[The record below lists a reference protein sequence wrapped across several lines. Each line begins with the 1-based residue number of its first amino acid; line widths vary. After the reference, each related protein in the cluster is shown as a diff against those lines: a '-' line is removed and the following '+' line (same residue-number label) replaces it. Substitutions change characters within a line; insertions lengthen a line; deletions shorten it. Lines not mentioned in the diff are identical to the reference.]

1 MSREATPLMQQYRDI
16 KSRHQ
21 DAILLFRMGDF
32 YEMFYDDA
40 EIASRHLGLTLTAR
54 NNGGAAEVPLAGVP
68 VKAVGE
74 YLRRLVQQGFRVAI
88 CEQVEDPKVA
98 KGIVR
103 REVVETVTPGAA
115 FSDDLLD
122 GARNNFLCAIH
133 SDDRGV
139 GIAAADVSTGEFRL
153 TLVTATDAPAM
164 LARFAPREVLVAR
177 GEIDR
182 SLSTSQRTEGALI
195 TERDAWEFD
204 SALAA
209 DELARHFGVMS
220 IAGLGIGDE
229 ASSAVGAAGA
239 LLRYLRELQPGG
251 VPHLARPV
259 LEHSGG
265 TMPLD
270 EMTRRNLELI
280 ESLRGGDSVGST
292 RGADLSGTLLGV
304 FDRTLTPMGA
314 RLLRQWLL
322 APLVEKGA
330 IDQRLD
336 AVGALV
342 ADPIIRASVRAA
354 LDGVR
359 DLERLASKTAA
370 GRSTPRELRALG
382 DSLARMP
389 AVEHAVISLG
399 TTGSLAGIAA
409 RWDACSDIAGAII
422 TTLVERP
429 PNAIGE
435 ADAIR
440 PGVDGDLDSLRALR
454 SGGKDAIAQIQ
465 AVERERTGIA
475 SLKVGYN
482 RVFGY
487 YIEISNANRHLIP
500 TDYQRR
506 QTLTGAERYVTPA
519 LKEYEERVLT
529 ATERIEARE
538 RELIEQLRGRVGSE
552 IRRLQ
557 QAAAVVAEL
566 DVLATFAEVAEREGY
581 SRPEITD
588 EFALE
593 IVGGRHPVVERMMP
607 REQFIPND
615 TRLDDE
621 ARLIILTGPNMAG
634 KSTVLR
640 QIGLIVL
647 IAQVGSF
654 VPAAHSRIG
663 IVDRVFTRVGASD
676 NLVRGQSTFMVEMA
690 ETSAILH
697 TATQRSLVLLD
708 EIGRGTSTYD
718 GVSIAWAVSEFL
730 HDRLGCKTVFAT
742 HYHELTQLA
751 DELGAVRNYNVA
763 VREIAGPQGGA
774 PGVLF
779 LHRLQPGG
787 ADRSYGIEVGRLA
800 GLPSQVLGRA
810 REVLALLEG
819 EGAQMASALG
829 RKIERREAGANS
841 SRPIGRSPTSFRGA
855 AMPSEQLALF
865 GVPHP
870 VIERLR
876 GLDVNTMTPLQALE
890 QLARLV
896 EEARAGQRES

>member
-16 KSRHQ
+16 KARHQ

-68 VKAVGE
+68 VKAVSE

-88 CEQVEDPKVA
+88 CEQVEDPKLA

-122 GARNNFLCAIH
+122 GARNNFLCAILATPH
-133 SDDRGV
+133 AI

-153 TLVTATDAPAM
+153 TLASSGDAPAL
-164 LARFAPREVLVAR
+164 LARFAPREVLVPR
-177 GEIDR
+177 GEPDR
-182 SLSTSQRTEGALI
+182 TIVAPPRAEGALV
-195 TERDAWEFD
+195 TEREGWEFD
-204 SALAA
+204 PALAA
-209 DELARHFGVMS
+209 DELARHFGVLS
-220 IAGLGIGDE
+220 ISGLGIGDD
-229 ASSAVGAAGA
+229 AAAAVGAAGA

-251 VPHLARPV
+251 IPHLARPV
-259 LEHSGG
+259 LERLGG

-270 EMTRRNLELI
+270 EMTRRNLELV
-280 ESLRGGDSVGST
+280 ESLRGDASAG
-292 RGADLSGTLLGV
+292 RGGDLSGTLLGV

-314 RLLRQWLL
+314 RLLRQWML
-322 APLVEKGA
+322 APLVERAA
-330 IDQRLD
+330 IERRLD
-336 AVGALV
+336 AVGAFV
-342 ADPIIRASVRAA
+342 HDPIARAATRTA

-359 DLERLASKTAA
+359 DVERLASKTAA
-370 GRSTPRELRALG
+370 GRATPRELRALG
-382 DSLARMP
+382 DSLVRMP
-389 AVEHAVISLG
+389 SVAEAFTSLG
-399 TTGSLAGIAA
+399 DAGCLADLAA
-409 RWDACSDIAGAII
+409 RWDDCHDIADYLCS
-422 TTLVERP
+422 TLVDRP
-429 PNAIGE
+429 PTTIGDE
-435 ADAIR
+435 DAIR
-440 PGVDGDLDSLRALR
+440 PGVDEDLDELRALR

-500 TDYQRR
+500 GDYQRR

-529 ATERIEARE
+529 ATERIDVRE
-538 RELIEQLRGRVGSE
+538 RELIEQLRVNVAGE

-566 DVLATFAEVAEREGY
+566 DVLATFAEVAERESY
-581 SRPEITD
+581 SRPELSD
-588 EFALE
+588 DFGLE

-615 TRLDDE
+615 TTLVDD

-634 KSTVLR
+634 KSTILR

-654 VPAAHSRIG
+654 VPAAHARIG

-697 TATQRSLVLLD
+697 TATRASLVLLD

-718 GVSIAWAVSEFL
+718 GVSIAWAVSEHL
-730 HDRLGCKTVFAT
+730 HDRIGCKTVFAT

-751 DELGAVRNYNVA
+751 DELEAVRNYNVA

-774 PGVLF
+774 PQVLF

-800 GLPSQVLGRA
+800 GLPAQVLTRA
-810 REVLALLEG
+810 RAVLALLEG

-829 RKIERREAGANS
+829 RTVGTPALDRGLNRAAS
-841 SRPIGRSPTSFRGA
+841 ARGA
-855 AMPSEQLALF
+855 VAAVPSEQLALF
-865 GVPHP
+865 AAPHP
-870 VIERLR
+870 AIEKLR
-876 GLDVNTMTPLQALE
+876 ALDVNNLTPLQALE
-890 QLARLV
+890 HLARLV
-896 EEARAGQRES
+896 DDVRGGQPNV